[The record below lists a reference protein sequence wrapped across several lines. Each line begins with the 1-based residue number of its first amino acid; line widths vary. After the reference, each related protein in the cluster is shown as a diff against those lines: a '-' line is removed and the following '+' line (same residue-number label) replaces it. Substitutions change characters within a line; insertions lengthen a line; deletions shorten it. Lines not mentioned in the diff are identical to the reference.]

1 MIQYLGLTLTLIL
14 FWAYGLILQIVC
26 SLILPLFSLSP
37 LCRILELDLV
47 VRDVNGN
54 ILDPDNASVI
64 SLFRAHEDATVK
76 INERIKEEQVR
87 ETSPSLYVLH

>member
-1 MIQYLGLTLTLIL
+1 MHIALSPIL
-14 FWAYGLILQIVC
+14 
-26 SLILPLFSLSP
+26 SLFSLSL

-64 SLFRAHEDATVK
+64 SLFRAHEDATAK
-76 INERIKEEQVR
+76 INERIREEQVR
-87 ETSPSLYVLH
+87 QADFYHSVFITLEPLLISPLSSRP

>member
-1 MIQYLGLTLTLIL
+1 MGLWDNYAGCAL
-14 FWAYGLILQIVC
+14 C
-26 SLILPLFSLSP
+26 NPLLSSVSP

-64 SLFRAHEDATVK
+64 SLFRAHEDATAK
-76 INERIKEEQVR
+76 ITERIKEEQVR
-87 ETSPSLYVLH
+87 QTDFFYSVSITLKPLLIY

>member
-1 MIQYLGLTLTLIL
+1 MRIALPLIL
-14 FWAYGLILQIVC
+14 
-26 SLILPLFSLSP
+26 SLFSLFP

-64 SLFRAHEDATVK
+64 SLFRAHEDATAK
-76 INERIKEEQVR
+76 ITERIKEEQVR
-87 ETSPSLYVLH
+87 ETSTSLSLTH

>member
-1 MIQYLGLTLTLIL
+1 MVLYT
-14 FWAYGLILQIVC
+14 VC
-26 SLILPLFSLSP
+26 AIIMLSLIQMLFLCSFSP

-76 INERIKEEQVR
+76 ITERIKEEQVR
-87 ETSPSLYVLH
+87 EISTNVYYTDAISSKL